1 VRLTAPRTLPDRN
14 RAHPPSRKALSIN
27 DHEVGDGLFGVSS
40 ACRVGNFMITGEWVD
55 SISDADAFAD
65 G

>member
-1 VRLTAPRTLPDRN
+1 VRFTDARTLPDRN
-14 RAHPPSRKALSIN
+14 RAHPPSRKALSVN
-27 DHEVGDGLFGVSS
+27 DHEVGDGIFGVSP

-55 SISDADAFAD
+55 SISDADPFAA